1 MTQYSLMPQ
10 QQPRLGALQMPP
22 LQQQLGSWGQP
33 DYSLGTQ
40 VAPQVGVL
48 QTPSYEG
55 ITNFGTAAQAG
66 NGTGFGFNMPTAQL
80 GLGALNSLGSL
91 ITGGK
96 SLSLANKQFEAA
108 NKFANTNLQNQTK
121 VYNDTLEN
129 RLKRIGSFNQTD
141 PAETQAEI
149 ARRRL
154 PA

>member
-1 MTQYSLMPQ
+1 MPQ
-10 QQPRLGALQMPP
+10 QQPTLGALQMPS

-33 DYSLGTQ
+33 NYSLGTP
-40 VAPQVGVL
+40 AASQVGVL
-48 QTPSYEG
+48 QTPGYEG
-55 ITNFGTAAQAG
+55 IANFGTAAQAG
-66 NGTGFGFNMPTAQL
+66 SGTGFSFNMPTAQL

-91 ITGGK
+91 IMGGK